1 MFKDEHHMWKIIAV
15 FCIKTPHTK
24 TCYAFIH
31 THVKVIKFI
40 FILNTQCC
48 NIILVPIRIPA
59 RKYKKFKAIFC
70 LLKYV
75 IIVENI
81 IRHLVK
87 KILFQQK
94 LKQKSVMEQPWSVVS
109 IAEDK
114 DTPRLFSKWSQS
126 KM

>member
-1 MFKDEHHMWKIIAV
+1 M
-15 FCIKTPHTK
+15 
-24 TCYAFIH
+24 
-31 THVKVIKFI
+31 
-40 FILNTQCC
+40 
-48 NIILVPIRIPA
+48 PA

-75 IIVENI
+75 IIMENI

-94 LKQKSVMEQPWSVVS
+94 LKQKSVMEQPWSMVS

-114 DTPRLFSKWSQS
+114 DTPILFSKWSQS
-126 KM
+126 NM

>member
-1 MFKDEHHMWKIIAV
+1 M
-15 FCIKTPHTK
+15 
-24 TCYAFIH
+24 
-31 THVKVIKFI
+31 
-40 FILNTQCC
+40 
-48 NIILVPIRIPA
+48 PA

-75 IIVENI
+75 IIMENI

-94 LKQKSVMEQPWSVVS
+94 LKQKSVMEQPWSMVS

-126 KM
+126 NM